1 MDWLTPIGTAL
12 GAAAGIGSAVLTE
25 RARWSLG
32 RGDRRRDALKAT
44 YIAFLTNMTKAG
56 EQVWQAARER
66 APGWQD
72 TIMTALRDQD
82 VQTARFSLM
91 LEAPDNVR
99 KQAEDL
105 FNCFLAWRDVAH
117 DGSRRGEAAF
127 DEAWLA
133 YRTSRSTLQ
142 DAMRPTLGSVG

>member
-25 RARWSLG
+25 RARWSIG
-32 RGDRRRDALKAT
+32 RGDRTREALKAS

-66 APGWQD
+66 RPGWQD

-91 LEAPDNVR
+91 LEAPASVR
-99 KQAEDL
+99 EQAENY
-105 FNCFLAWRDVAH
+105 FNCFISWRDVAH
-117 DGSRRGEAAF
+117 EGSRRGEEAF

-133 YRTSRSTLQ
+133 YRSSRSTLQ
-142 DAMRPTLGSVG
+142 DVMRPTLGDIG

>member
-1 MDWLTPIGTAL
+1 MDWVTPIGTAL

-25 RARWSLG
+25 RSRWSLG
-32 RGDRRRDALKAT
+32 RSDRKREALKAA

-66 APGWQD
+66 PPGWQD
-72 TIMTALRDQD
+72 AIMTALRDQD

-91 LEAPDNVR
+91 LEAPASVR
-99 KQAEDL
+99 EQAEDY
-105 FNCFLAWRDVAH
+105 FDRFISWRNVAH
-117 DGSRRGEAAF
+117 EGSRRGEAAF

-133 YRTSRSTLQ
+133 YRASRSTLQ
-142 DAMRPTLGSVG
+142 DVMRPTLGSIG